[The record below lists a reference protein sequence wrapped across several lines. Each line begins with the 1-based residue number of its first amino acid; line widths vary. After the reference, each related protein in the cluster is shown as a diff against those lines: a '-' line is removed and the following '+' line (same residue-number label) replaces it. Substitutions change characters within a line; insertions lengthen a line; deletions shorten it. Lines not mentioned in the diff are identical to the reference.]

1 MERPRFFS
9 RLRHPLEVKNEQE
22 LAIIH
27 NALSD
32 FFAGSSFSFDT
43 TLRDGKYQLTKIPSD
58 IVIQKITYDLETQ
71 SWNDPFFKFLWSRL
85 SKEEQKILQ
94 EAGKAGKI
102 LMIRRT
108 KPGDEFT
115 KKVEEHSMNFHEGFV
130 PYTEL
135 ILTGYYNGTPPAL
148 NDQEKN
154 SLEEIEKAAQN
165 TIKFYPLEEDE
176 GLKAI
181 ITKINEES
189 NKYELIYD
197 IYLALAAL
205 SKSNNRLSLFSIGLG
220 FTGIP
225 LLEKISEAGG
235 DFYSQVTS
243 QMAGEMIA
251 MITAAGDR
259 IAEQLSSFTNK
270 EKTIK
275 DHFGIIGQILKNL
288 PVKLKASFLNQAK
301 EFSITRQKILQR
313 LFVLSLT
320 TTSAIILS
328 GLSQY
333 THNLTPYALIPAL
346 NTSLITA
353 YEIFERSKTVKN
365 LSDNL
370 SDKEFELL
378 IEKIPKPLQP
388 LFKRLPC
395 QYTVAYLDFATNNY
409 AFGALIGSFLATFS
423 VFTLQNFEISKEII
437 YGLSG
442 MIIEPLTAILYG
454 QLKRVD
460 PYKKFC
466 ENLSS

>member
-1 MERPRFFS
+1 MERLRFFS
-9 RLRHPLEVKNEQE
+9 RFRPSLEVENEQE

-27 NALSD
+27 NALRD

-71 SWNDPFFKFLWSRL
+71 SWNDPFFKFLLSRL

-165 TIKFYPLEEDE
+165 TIKFYSLVEEDE
-176 GLKAI
+176 RLNPI
-181 ITKINEES
+181 ISTINRVS
-189 NKYELIYD
+189 NQYELIYD

-220 FTGIP
+220 FAGIP

-301 EFSITRQKILQR
+301 EFSIIRQKILQR
-313 LFVLSLT
+313 LFVLGLT

-353 YEIFERSKTVKN
+353 YEIYERSKAVKN
-365 LSDNL
+365 VSN
-370 SDKEFELL
+370 KEFKLL

-388 LFKRLPC
+388 LFKKLPR

-409 AFGALIGSFLATFS
+409 AFGTLIGSFLATFS
-423 VFTLQNFEISKEII
+423 VFALLNLEISKEII
-437 YGLSG
+437 YSLSG

-454 QLKRVD
+454 QLKQVD

-466 ENLSS
+466 KNLSS